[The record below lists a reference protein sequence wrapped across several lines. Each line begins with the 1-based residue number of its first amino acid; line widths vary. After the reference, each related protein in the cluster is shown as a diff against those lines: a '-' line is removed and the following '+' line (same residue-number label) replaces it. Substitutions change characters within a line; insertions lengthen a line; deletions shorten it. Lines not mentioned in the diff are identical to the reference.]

1 VQSHALRA
9 GTYRIRT
16 SGAANRRVTL
26 VVLDHMPSP
35 TELSAAQTRNTCQ
48 GSLQLAAVRLF
59 PSGTTSALAPANT
72 QASVR
77 SYGVLGSST
86 SRGTERRRGAAR
98 VLLSMVEGG
107 RALTNPVVI
116 AALALATLLL
126 GLAALPETVFIDPRL
141 GQLLIRHR
149 LDLASFGVAA
159 LATGLVAM
167 ILG

>member
-1 VQSHALRA
+1 
-9 GTYRIRT
+9 
-16 SGAANRRVTL
+16 
-26 VVLDHMPSP
+26 
-35 TELSAAQTRNTCQ
+35 
-48 GSLQLAAVRLF
+48 
-59 PSGTTSALAPANT
+59 
-72 QASVR
+72 
-77 SYGVLGSST
+77 
-86 SRGTERRRGAAR
+86 
-98 VLLSMVEGG
+98 MVDGG